1 MFSVFIYLILNQ
13 QLSQYIIFIIIE
25 QLNLFDFPQIPTNSL
40 NSLAHYIQFPR
51 AGAAGHI
58 NDSGNSARQLPPI
71 PDSPRQLPLPDSP
84 REPNSQAELEAQS
97 QVIAFVTIMITVAI
111 AVGGYL

>member
-58 NDSGNSARQLPPI
+58 NDSGNSARQLP
-71 PDSPRQLPLPDSP
+71 LPDSP